1 MTETKDKA
9 LAGRV
14 ALVTGAGNGIGRAT
28 AMLLA
33 SRGAIV
39 GINDLKPEFVN
50 ATVDAIKAVGG
61 NAVAITQDVSS
72 RDGMRAA
79 VLGHAERQ
87 GRLDILV
94 NNAAWV
100 RYQSVLDIAPETVDR
115 MLNIGFKAIIWGIQA
130 AAEAMDA
137 ERGGAIIN
145 VASVAGLIS
154 AKNSIV
160 YSGIKAGVMGIT
172 RAAAAELGE
181 RNIRVNAVA
190 PSAIPTEGTMRNRNA
205 ELDARRIARTP
216 LGRLGTVDDIA
227 RAIAFLAGDD
237 SGFISAQVLTVDAGL
252 PSPTSPSA
260 KRRRCIAGTGCDASG
275 TGSRT
280 ERTCGPDH
288 GGSSRNRLGGRT
300 ALCSS
305 GRPGADRRH

>member
-1 MTETKDKA
+1 MTDAKDKS

-28 AMLLA
+28 ALLLA

-39 GINDLKPEFVN
+39 GVNDLKPEFD
-50 ATVDAIKAVGG
+50 AGTVDAIKAAGG
-61 NAVAITQDVSS
+61 EAVAITQNVAS
-72 RDGMRAA
+72 RDGMRTA
-79 VLGHAERQ
+79 VLGFAERQ

-100 RYQSVLDIAPETVDR
+100 RYQSVPDIAPETVDR
-115 MLNIGFKAIIWGIQA
+115 MLDIGFKAIIWGIQA

-137 ERGGAIIN
+137 ERGGAIVN

-181 RNIRVNAVA
+181 RKIRVNAVA

-227 RAIAFLAGDD
+227 RAIAFLVGDD
-237 SGFISAQVLTVDAGL
+237 SGFISAQVLTLDGGMVL
-252 PSPTSPSA
+252 TN
-260 KRRRCIAGTGCDASG
+260 IA
-275 TGSRT
+275 
-280 ERTCGPDH
+280 
-288 GGSSRNRLGGRT
+288 
-300 ALCSS
+300 
-305 GRPGADRRH
+305 

>member
-39 GINDLKPEFVN
+39 GVNDLKGEFVD
-50 ATVDAIKAVGG
+50 ATVDAIKASGG
-61 NAVAITQDVSS
+61 HAVAATQDVST
-72 RDGMRAA
+72 RDGMRRA
-79 VLGHAERQ
+79 VLGLAEQQ

-100 RYQSVLDIAPETVDR
+100 RYQAVPDIAPETVER

-130 AAEAMDA
+130 AAEAMND
-137 ERGGAIIN
+137 ERGGVIIN

-172 RAAAAELGE
+172 RAAAAELGA

-227 RAIAFLAGDD
+227 RTIAFLAGDD
-237 SGFISAQVLTVDAGL
+237 SGFMSAQVLTVDGGV
-252 PSPTSPSA
+252 TFTN
-260 KRRRCIAGTGCDASG
+260 IA
-275 TGSRT
+275 
-280 ERTCGPDH
+280 
-288 GGSSRNRLGGRT
+288 
-300 ALCSS
+300 
-305 GRPGADRRH
+305 